1 MKHGQSYSPPN
12 KPFHTPP
19 TEPFVDLTEALTDD
33 SKLSEAVRKLLSLDK
48 NRAEPLIG
56 DTTGTSFRKIHEHV
70 TAVLDRAMEILS
82 TPSKR
87 DAGRGE
93 IVVGLTKGLILV
105 KYQLSRKQISPEL
118 ASILEA
124 VLNSLINSIGKD
136 ESAKMFQR
144 ARTLLDAYAVLIYQ
158 YHYKR

>member
-1 MKHGQSYSPPN
+1 MKHGQSYLPSN

-19 TEPFVDLTEALTDD
+19 TEPSVDLTEALTDD
-33 SKLSEAVRKLLSLDK
+33 IKLSETVRELLSLDEY
-48 NRAEPLIG
+48 RAKQLIG
-56 DTTGTSFRKIHEHV
+56 KTTGTAFRRIHEHV
-70 TAVLDRAMEILS
+70 TAVFDRAMEILS

-105 KYQLSRKQISPEL
+105 KYQLSRNQISPRL
-118 ASILEA
+118 ASALEA
-124 VLNSLINSIGKD
+124 VLNNLINSIGKD

-144 ARTLLDAYAVLIYQ
+144 ARTLLDAYAVLIYR
-158 YHYKR
+158 YKG